1 MIVVSGLLRCHQPWT
16 KKDRQP
22 GETEESTLGPSSSSQ
37 EPSKEIV
44 IETQELSVRSGPASS
59 WGGLYRVDVGGASE
73 EVEDRGSIETLT
85 ETSYNARKLAAV
97 QNRKASGF
105 MLAKVRSAALV
116 GLDAHLVDVEVD
128 ISGGLP
134 QFSVVGLPDATVKE
148 SRDRVRSAL
157 KNTGFHFPAKRIT
170 VNLAPAGIKKEGSGL
185 DLAIAIG
192 ILVAEEVIPQAVL
205 DKRVLI
211 GELSLDGRVKPI
223 TGALSFALGCR
234 TGYDLLLPTDNG
246 VEAALVQGVNVYPLQ
261 SLPEVVDFLR
271 GIHTIVQSQTT
282 GNALESTRTAEDED
296 YSDVRGQDHAKRAL
310 EVAASGGH
318 NVLMVGPP
326 GSGKTMLARRLPSIL
341 PLLDLE
347 EAIETTRVHSVAGQ
361 LPPERPLLT
370 VRPFRAPHH
379 SISDA
384 GLVGGGTVPKPGEV
398 SLAHN
403 GVLFLDESPE
413 FKRGV
418 LEGLRQPLEDG
429 YVVLTRASGTL
440 KYPARFMLIAAM
452 NPCPCGY
459 YGDKTRSCICTGT
472 QIRRYRAKLSGPLV
486 DRLDIHLDV
495 PPVPVREL
503 RTELPA
509 PEGSAAIR
517 SRVMAARERQRR
529 RYRQDGIYA
538 NAQLKP
544 RMIKRY
550 CGLDQAA
557 QELLEHAMAR
567 LRLSARAHGRIL
579 RVARTI
585 ADLADSERIDT
596 RHIAEAIQYRS
607 FDRNPDV

>member
-1 MIVVSGLLRCHQPWT
+1 
-16 KKDRQP
+16 
-22 GETEESTLGPSSSSQ
+22 
-37 EPSKEIV
+37 
-44 IETQELSVRSGPASS
+44 
-59 WGGLYRVDVGGASE
+59 
-73 EVEDRGSIETLT
+73 
-85 ETSYNARKLAAV
+85 
-97 QNRKASGF
+97 

-170 VNLAPAGIKKEGSGL
+170 VNLAPAGVKKEGSGL

-192 ILVAEEVIPQAVL
+192 ILVAEEVIPQAAL

-234 TGYDLLLPTDNG
+234 AGYDLLLPTDNG
-246 VEAALVQGVNVYPLQ
+246 VEAAWVQGVNVYPLQ
-261 SLPEVVDFLR
+261 TLPEAVDFLR
-271 GIHTIVQSQTT
+271 GNHPIVQSRT
-282 GNALESTRTAEDED
+282 NPDALESSRTVEDED

-361 LPPERPLLT
+361 LAPDQPLLR

-429 YVVLTRASGTL
+429 SVVLTRASGTL

-459 YGDKTRSCICTGT
+459 YGDKTRPCLCTGL
-472 QIRRYRAKLSGPLV
+472 QIRRYRAKLSGPLL

-509 PEGSAAIR
+509 SEGSATIR
-517 SRVMAARERQRR
+517 ARVVAARERQRR

-557 QELLEHAMAR
+557 QDLLEQAMAR

-585 ADLADSERIDT
+585 ADLADSERIDVM
-596 RHIAEAIQYRS
+596 HIAEAIQYRS

>member
-1 MIVVSGLLRCHQPWT
+1 
-16 KKDRQP
+16 
-22 GETEESTLGPSSSSQ
+22 
-37 EPSKEIV
+37 
-44 IETQELSVRSGPASS
+44 
-59 WGGLYRVDVGGASE
+59 
-73 EVEDRGSIETLT
+73 
-85 ETSYNARKLAAV
+85 
-97 QNRKASGF
+97 
-105 MLAKVRSAALV
+105 MLAKVTSAALV

-192 ILVAEEVIPQAVL
+192 ILVAEDVISQATL
-205 DKRVLI
+205 SHRVLI

-223 TGALSFALGCR
+223 TGALSFGLACR
-234 TGYDLLLPTDNG
+234 KGYELMLPADNG
-246 VEAALVQGVNVYPLQ
+246 PEAALVEGVRAYP
-261 SLPEVVDFLR
+261 
-271 GIHTIVQSQTT
+271 IHTLPQAVEFLKGVQVVAPSLSNY
-282 GNALESTRTAEDED
+282 GMLESSRPVEDED
-296 YSDVRGQDHAKRAL
+296 FADVRGQDHAKRAL
-310 EVAASGGH
+310 EVAAAGGH

-326 GSGKTMLARRLPSIL
+326 GSGKTMLARRFPSIL

-361 LPPERPLLT
+361 LAPDRPLLM

-429 YVVLTRASGTL
+429 QVTLTRASGSL
-440 KYPARFMLIAAM
+440 RYPARFMLVAAM

-459 YGDKTRSCICTGT
+459 YGDRSRPCVCTVT
-472 QIRRYRAKLSGPLV
+472 QIRRYRAKLSGPLL

-503 RTELPA
+503 RAELPSA
-509 PEGSAAIR
+509 ETSAAIR
-517 SRVMAARERQRR
+517 ARVVAARDRQRR
-529 RYRQDGIYA
+529 RYRSDGFYT

-544 RMIKRY
+544 RQVKRY
-550 CGLDQAA
+550 CGLDQPA
-557 QELLEHAMAR
+557 QDLLEQAMTR

-585 ADLADSERIDT
+585 ADLAESDKIEAM
-596 RHIAEAIQYRS
+596 HIAEAIQYRS
-607 FDRNPDV
+607 FDRNPEA

>member
-1 MIVVSGLLRCHQPWT
+1 
-16 KKDRQP
+16 
-22 GETEESTLGPSSSSQ
+22 
-37 EPSKEIV
+37 
-44 IETQELSVRSGPASS
+44 
-59 WGGLYRVDVGGASE
+59 
-73 EVEDRGSIETLT
+73 
-85 ETSYNARKLAAV
+85 
-97 QNRKASGF
+97 
-105 MLAKVRSAALV
+105 MLAKVTSAALV
-116 GLDAHLVDVEVD
+116 GLDAHLVEVEVD

-157 KNTGFHFPAKRIT
+157 KNSGYHFPAKRIT

-185 DLAIAIG
+185 DLAIAVG
-192 ILVAEEVIPQAVL
+192 ILVAEDVISQEML
-205 DKRVLI
+205 SRRVLI

-223 TGALSFALGCR
+223 AGGLSFGLACR
-234 TGYDLLLPTDNG
+234 KGYDLVLPADNG
-246 VEAALVQGVNVYPLQ
+246 PEAALVDGVSVYP
-261 SLPEVVDFLR
+261 
-271 GIHTIVQSQTT
+271 IHTLPQAVEFLNGSQVLAPSPSNH
-282 GNALESTRTAEDED
+282 GMLESSRPAEDED
-296 YSDVRGQDHAKRAL
+296 FSDVRGQDHAKRAL
-310 EVAASGGH
+310 EVAAAGGH

-341 PLLDLE
+341 PLLDLD

-361 LPPERPLLT
+361 LAPDRPLLT

-429 YVVLTRASGTL
+429 HVTLTRASGSL
-440 KYPARFMLIAAM
+440 RYPARFMLVAAM

-459 YGDKTRSCICTGT
+459 YGDRMRPCVCTVT
-472 QIRRYRAKLSGPLV
+472 QIRRYRAKLSGPLL

-503 RTELPA
+503 RAELP
-509 PEGSAAIR
+509 SAEWSATIR
-517 SRVMAARERQRR
+517 SRVVAARDRQRR
-529 RYRQDGIYA
+529 RYRNEGIYT

-544 RMIKRY
+544 RQMKRY
-550 CGLDQAA
+550 CGLDQPA
-557 QELLEHAMAR
+557 QDLLEQAMTR

-585 ADLADSERIDT
+585 ADLAESDKIDAM
-596 RHIAEAIQYRS
+596 HVAEAIQYRS
-607 FDRNPDV
+607 FDRNPET

>member
-1 MIVVSGLLRCHQPWT
+1 
-16 KKDRQP
+16 
-22 GETEESTLGPSSSSQ
+22 
-37 EPSKEIV
+37 
-44 IETQELSVRSGPASS
+44 
-59 WGGLYRVDVGGASE
+59 
-73 EVEDRGSIETLT
+73 
-85 ETSYNARKLAAV
+85 
-97 QNRKASGF
+97 

-170 VNLAPAGIKKEGSGL
+170 VNLAPAGVKKEGSGL
-185 DLAIAIG
+185 DLAIAVG
-192 ILVAEEVIPQAVL
+192 ILVAEEVIPQAMV
-205 DKRVLI
+205 DKRVLV
-211 GELSLDGRVKPI
+211 GELSLDGRVRPI
-223 TGALSFALGCR
+223 MGALSFALACR
-234 TGYDLLLPTDNG
+234 AGYDLLLPADNG
-246 VEAALVQGVNVYPLQ
+246 AEAALVGGVNAYPVH
-261 SLPEVVDFLR
+261 SLPEAVEFLK
-271 GIHTIVQSQTT
+271 GNQAIVPSCS
-282 GNALESTRTAEDED
+282 NHALLESARTTEDED
-296 YSDVRGQDHAKRAL
+296 YCDVRGQDHAKRAL

-341 PLLDLE
+341 PLLESE
-347 EAIETTRVHSVAGQ
+347 EAIETTRIHSVAGQ
-361 LPPERPLLT
+361 LAPDRPLLR

-429 YVVLTRASGTL
+429 HMILTRASGTL

-459 YGDKTRSCICTGT
+459 YGDRTRPCICTVT
-472 QIRRYRAKLSGPLV
+472 QIRRYRAKLSGPLL

-509 PEGSAAIR
+509 PEGSGAIR
-517 SRVMAARERQRR
+517 SRVVAARERQRR
-529 RYRQDGIYA
+529 RYRSDGIYT

-550 CGLDQAA
+550 CGLDQPA
-557 QELLEHAMAR
+557 QELLEQAMTR

-585 ADLADSERIDT
+585 ADLADSEKIET
-596 RHIAEAIQYRS
+596 VHIAEAIQYRS
-607 FDRNPDV
+607 FDRNPDL

>member
-1 MIVVSGLLRCHQPWT
+1 
-16 KKDRQP
+16 
-22 GETEESTLGPSSSSQ
+22 
-37 EPSKEIV
+37 
-44 IETQELSVRSGPASS
+44 
-59 WGGLYRVDVGGASE
+59 
-73 EVEDRGSIETLT
+73 
-85 ETSYNARKLAAV
+85 
-97 QNRKASGF
+97 

-170 VNLAPAGIKKEGSGL
+170 VNLAPAGVKKEGSGL

-192 ILVAEEVIPQAVL
+192 ILVAEEVIPQANL
-205 DKRVLI
+205 EKRVLI
-211 GELSLDGRVKPI
+211 GELSLDGCVKPI
-223 TGALSFALGCR
+223 TGALSFALACR

-246 VEAALVQGVNVYPLQ
+246 VEAALVQGVNVYPLHT
-261 SLPEVVDFLR
+261 LPEAVEFLR
-271 GIHTIVQSQTT
+271 GSQAIAPIQTIPDL
-282 GNALESTRTAEDED
+282 LESVRTTEDED
-296 YSDVRGQDHAKRAL
+296 FSDVRGQDHAKRAL

-361 LPPERPLLT
+361 LAPERPLLK

-429 YVVLTRASGTL
+429 HVVLTRASGTL

-459 YGDKTRSCICTGT
+459 YGDKTRPCMCTGT
-472 QIRRYRAKLSGPLV
+472 QIRRYRAKLSGPLL

-509 PEGSAAIR
+509 SEGSATIR
-517 SRVMAARERQRR
+517 ARVVEARERQRR

-596 RHIAEAIQYRS
+596 MHIAEAIQYRS